1 MTTDQIVNKIMGAKS
16 VLKKCLPIYYYN
28 CNLDSIIRA
37 IIEEYKTQIDEC
49 IKNEGNEFFKRVR
62 KDLYQ
67 VGSFHWVH
75 FAFNAHVFIIMS
87 HNIVIHSC
95 LDDFHNVMIYS
106 PESHCFPQSSRITLF
121 ES

>member
-1 MTTDQIVNKIMGAKS
+1 MTTDQIVNKIMGTKS
-16 VLKKCLPIYYYN
+16 VLKKCISIYYY
-28 CNLDSIIRA
+28 SIIRT

-49 IKNEGNEFFKRVR
+49 IKNEGNEFFKRAR
-62 KDLYQ
+62 KDLYR